1 MVNVRDESCLMPFN
15 QMIPHSLSPSGV
27 RTYAP
32 FASGVYG
39 ISNATEWIYI
49 GHSDN
54 IQSALQNHLQDVDT
68 SIMKRRPTGFVFE
81 VCDLT
86 RRQAR
91 QGRLVTE
98 YAPACNRNDGKR

>member
-1 MVNVRDESCLMPFN
+1 
-15 QMIPHSLSPSGV
+15 MIPHSLSPTGV

-39 ISNATEWIYI
+39 ISNASEWIYI
-49 GHSDN
+49 GQTDN
-54 IQSALQNHLQDVDT
+54 IRGALQHHLQDVDT

-81 VCDLT
+81 ICDESH
-86 RRQAR
+86 RQAR

-98 YAPACNRNDGKR
+98 YAPACNKGGEVH